1 MRACN
6 APFFR
11 VVKVFNKK
19 AVRRTNPWEFGQ
31 GVGGRNGTK
40 KIFLWKYSI
49 TFGKMIIGIY
59 RNN

>member
-40 KIFLWKYSI
+40 RMMMKILAFVKIFAVKI
-49 TFGKMIIGIY
+49 
-59 RNN
+59 

>member
-19 AVRRTNPWEFGQ
+19 AVRKTNPWEFGQ
-31 GVGGRNGTK
+31 GAEWYKNI
-40 KIFLWKYSI
+40 KIFVVK
-49 TFGKMIIGIY
+49 
-59 RNN
+59 NNNLDVLFDTIKN